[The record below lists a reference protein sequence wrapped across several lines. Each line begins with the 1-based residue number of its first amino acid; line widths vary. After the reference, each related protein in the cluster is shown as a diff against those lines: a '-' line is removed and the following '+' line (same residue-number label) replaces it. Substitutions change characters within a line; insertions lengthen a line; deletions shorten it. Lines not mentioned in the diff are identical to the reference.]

1 MSSIVNRIN
10 SLGISSS
17 QTAIPIL
24 VLAILVMMLL
34 PLPSLLLD
42 LLFTLNIGLSILILV
57 SALNIRSFKDFVAF
71 PSLLLIATLL
81 RLSLNVASTR
91 EIGRAH
97 V

>member
-71 PSLLLIATLL
+71 PSD
-81 RLSLNVASTR
+81 RKSTR
-91 EIGRAH
+91 LNSSHEWISRMPSSA
-97 V
+97 